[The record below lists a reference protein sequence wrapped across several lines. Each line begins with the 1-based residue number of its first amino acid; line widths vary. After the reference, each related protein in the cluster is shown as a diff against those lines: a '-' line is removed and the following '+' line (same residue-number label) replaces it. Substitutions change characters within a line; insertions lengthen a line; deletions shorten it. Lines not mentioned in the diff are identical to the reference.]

1 MLMYHPLDTCEGE
14 WGEKKEEKQRKAGG
28 VKHKTGMLHMHQ
40 TGEFFSVPVQ
50 YQVWCKD
57 EFARVVEGPPD
68 EPDHQDLQPGALQE
82 LYLIM
87 KGQLHK
93 TCKKGFNHNHRLLLQ
108 VLQLHF

>member
-1 MLMYHPLDTCEGE
+1 MLMCRSWDTCEGE
-14 WGEKKEEKQRKAGG
+14 REAEEKERTAGE
-28 VKHKTGMLHMHQ
+28 VKHVAHAQK

-57 EFARVVEGPPD
+57 EFSRVVDGPPD
-68 EPDHQDLQPGALQE
+68 ESDHQDLQPGALQE

-93 TCKKGFNHNHRLLLQ
+93 TYKEGLSNNHTL
-108 VLQLHF
+108 